1 MSSRT
6 GACLCL
12 PVPRGARAG
21 LRGQRLP
28 SGGLSSGHVHS
39 EGLRLPD
46 QEGPCDWRKQDR
58 VCGKSFFCMFLPGE
72 PGDIPAPDR
81 ALSLVLGG
89 SDF

>member
-58 VCGKSFFCMFLPGE
+58 VMTQWPRLTLLL
-72 PGDIPAPDR
+72 DHV
-81 ALSLVLGG
+81 LVLSRA
-89 SDF
+89 SDISQL